1 MEAFQTTCGLSACAV
16 KGDGSDQHATSSTVT
31 ENNGFGQDDI
41 SEVLRLNVGGCIF
54 TARRESL
61 CRFKDSMLAA
71 MFSGRFPLKKDEH
84 GACLIDRNGN
94 LFRYILDYLHGEVA
108 VPTDHQTQIA
118 LQEEADY
125 FGIPYPYNLIDHLA
139 NEMETY
145 CVKSSLEI
153 KKVLSEFCDSYDLL
167 CTKPSVWV
175 LHYLNTCGASCES
188 KIIGV
193 YATKEDGTDAIHSQ
207 LGGKIHSKSVHK
219 REAGNNV
226 QYIWSYYS
234 PAELKNMMDAFD
246 AWKGRGVSYWRVPQE
261 MIECW
266 TLEERSLQGNP
277 DHMPAVQRR
286 RIIDFNEEDQEAGT
300 SKSSHKPIRFSGPST
315 STQIKIKNSTAV
327 KVPALDTSRTPSR
340 VAIPVKRSSNGGLVL
355 RKTISETRP
364 ANRNMVP
371 SSSVNSSFAELTSKQ
386 TAPESCKTISPT
398 TISPLPSKKPT
409 LNRVIRLKRT
419 PVCADL
425 SPLPTSSTSFSV
437 LCKEQELASPP
448 VQISSPST
456 SQGDPPHKA
465 NTDLAIA
472 HINDSETL
480 AQNETDSSS

>member
-1 MEAFQTTCGLSACAV
+1 MESVQPPSGLSVCAV
-16 KGDGSDQHATSSTVT
+16 KGDDHDLPATSSAVT

-41 SEVLRLNVGGCIF
+41 SEILQLNVGGCIF

-108 VPTDHQTQIA
+108 VPTDCSTQIA

-139 NEMETY
+139 NEMEAY
-145 CVKSSLEI
+145 CIKSSLEI

-167 CTKPSVWV
+167 CTQPTVWV

-246 AWKGRGVSYWRVPQE
+246 AWKGKGVSYWRVPQE

-266 TLEERSLQGNP
+266 TLEERPLQGNP
-277 DHMPAVQRR
+277 DHMPTVQRR
-286 RIIDFNEEDQEAGT
+286 RIIDFSEEEQEVVT
-300 SKSSHKPIRFSGPST
+300 SKASHKPIRFSGPST

-327 KVPALDTSRTPSR
+327 KVPALDTSKTPPR
-340 VAIPVKRSSNGGLVL
+340 VTIPIKRSSNGGTTKEVDLK
-355 RKTISETRP
+355 RSREE
-364 ANRNMVP
+364 RNVNVP
-371 SSSVNSSFAELTSKQ
+371 SRWPPRRAQ
-386 TAPESCKTISPT
+386 
-398 TISPLPSKKPT
+398 
-409 LNRVIRLKRT
+409 
-419 PVCADL
+419 
-425 SPLPTSSTSFSV
+425 V
-437 LCKEQELASPP
+437 L
-448 VQISSPST
+448 
-456 SQGDPPHKA
+456 
-465 NTDLAIA
+465 
-472 HINDSETL
+472 
-480 AQNETDSSS
+480 